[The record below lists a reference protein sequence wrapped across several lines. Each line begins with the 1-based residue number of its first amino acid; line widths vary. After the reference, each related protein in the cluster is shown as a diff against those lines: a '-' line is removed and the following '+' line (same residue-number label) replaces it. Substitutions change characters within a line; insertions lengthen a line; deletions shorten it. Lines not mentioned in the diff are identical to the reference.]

1 MATPQRNGP
10 LSPPHR
16 RSRLAALLLQRCP
29 RCREGRL
36 FKGLLVMND
45 PCPVCGL
52 VIQREEGYFLGA
64 LYFSYGMS
72 IGFLLP
78 LFFLFKWLLP
88 TWPDL
93 LVAVLPVLVYVPFT
107 PLVYRYAR
115 VLWIYF
121 DRSILAGESR
131 HGPASRPGGPS

>member
-1 MATPQRNGP
+1 MSLPE
-10 LSPPHR
+10 PHR
-16 RSRLAALLLQRCP
+16 RSRLAALLKLRCP

-36 FKGLLVMND
+36 FKGVLTMND

-72 IGFLLP
+72 VVFLIP
-78 LFFLFKWLLP
+78 CYFLFKWLLP
-88 TWPDL
+88 AWPDL
-93 LVAVLPVLVYVPFT
+93 LAAAIAVLVYLPLT
-107 PLVYRYAR
+107 PLVFRYSR

-121 DRSILAGESR
+121 DRSILAGDSR
-131 HGPASRPGGPS
+131 KGPAAR